1 MVTVNS
7 ETGASLTIDDAL
19 AKEFGVKRGDPP
31 VSDDMLSL
39 IRARQAEIRARR
51 AEVKVV
57 NVRLEVPLPLA
68 DETTER
74 VLVNQA
80 SLP

>member
-1 MVTVNS
+1 MVTVET

-19 AKEFGVKRGDPP
+19 AKEFGVKRGDLP
-31 VSDDMLSL
+31 VSEDMLAL
-39 IRARQAEIRARR
+39 IRARQIEIRSRR

-57 NVRLEVPLPLA
+57 NSRLEVPLPLA